1 MGIVTVGICKDHNK
15 SAPPGGGG
23 AQQLRSLQYPLQYL
37 FLWDDDT
44 HNGGWHPQM
53 VVPHILALS
62 RITFSRGTLSLSSR
76 GAAPKGGRFYSSPS
90 SSSLLE

>member
-44 HNGGWHPQM
+44 HNGGWHPPT
-53 VVPHILALS
+53 VVPHNLALS
-62 RITFSRGTLSLSSR
+62 RITLSR
-76 GAAPKGGRFYSSPS
+76 GALSRSSTGQPPKGGRNYSSPS